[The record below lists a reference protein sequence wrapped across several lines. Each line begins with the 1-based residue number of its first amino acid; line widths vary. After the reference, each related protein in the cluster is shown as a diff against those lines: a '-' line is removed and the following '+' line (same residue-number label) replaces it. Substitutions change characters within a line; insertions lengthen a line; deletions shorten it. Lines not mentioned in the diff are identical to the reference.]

1 MPQYEIEVILTREL
15 AGYLAMAIFVV
26 DPAGSLIFY
35 NEPAEALLGTRF
47 EETGPMEMDDW
58 AHVFDPRD
66 EDGAPLEPEAL
77 PLVITLRDARPTHGR
92 FSILASAAPGA
103 SSGDGHPLIG
113 LGGRL
118 RRGGHLLEAGG
129 G

>member
-1 MPQYEIEVILTREL
+1 VPQHEIEVILTREL
-15 AGYLAMAIFVV
+15 AGYLAMAVFVV

-66 EDGAPLEPEAL
+66 EDGNPLCWDRNTGAPVHSWFTQRLQRRTTSTNRGTAGRTELIAVRSIRQTGHAEA
-77 PLVITLRDARPTHGR
+77 T
-92 FSILASAAPGA
+92 
-103 SSGDGHPLIG
+103 
-113 LGGRL
+113 
-118 RRGGHLLEAGG
+118 
-129 G
+129 